1 MRTIVIDGG
10 LMPTREEAHAYLSRR
25 LGLPDYY
32 GNNLD
37 ALYDI
42 LSSDFAGP
50 ARLVVY
56 RREALEQSLGA
67 YSMALL
73 AALLDAA
80 RENPHLQVVF
90 DSGGAQDST
99 RAKQR

>member
-1 MRTIVIDGG
+1 MRTIVLDGS
-10 LMPTREEAHAYLSRR
+10 LMATREEAHAYLSRR

-42 LSSDFAGP
+42 LSADLMEP
-50 ARLVVY
+50 TRLVLY
-56 RREALEQSLGA
+56 RREALVQSLGA
-67 YSMALL
+67 YSAALL
-73 AALLDAA
+73 AALADAA

-90 DSGGAQDST
+90 DSGGEA
-99 RAKQR
+99 